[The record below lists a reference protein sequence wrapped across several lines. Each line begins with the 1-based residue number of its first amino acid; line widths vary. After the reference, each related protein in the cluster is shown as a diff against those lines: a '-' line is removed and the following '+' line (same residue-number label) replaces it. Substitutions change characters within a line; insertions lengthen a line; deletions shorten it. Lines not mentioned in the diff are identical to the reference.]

1 MSLFLDTILG
11 KRRNLF
17 LICLLFILLFF
28 GYQSLNLKLDA
39 SSDTL
44 ILENDKDLIAT
55 REVSDTY
62 SSNEFLIITLSDAD
76 GIVTTKN
83 IEFIKT
89 LDQKIK
95 QFEWVVSTQS
105 ILDAPLLTIN
115 NQSLSDLANEIKTLK
130 DTGINII
137 DAEEELKK
145 SPIFR
150 ELVIS
155 EDGSTSAILI
165 NLRENERLNKLIKLR
180 SGKLSDDKRE
190 IINQEYEN
198 IKKTNDKKR
207 SQNIFEIRNLI
218 KEFSNQGIEMHL
230 GGIPMIADDTIT
242 FVKNDMMVFGFGVLI
257 FILLVLY
264 LIFRSPIWIAIA
276 LSNCIFS
283 LILMVGVVS
292 FLNWKITVISSNF
305 ISLML
310 ILSLSMTVHIIVR
323 YRQIIN
329 DNKNLER
336 LDLIKNCCLKMIYPC
351 LFTALTTIFAYCCL
365 KMVYPC
371 LFTALTTIFA
381 FGTLYSSG
389 IKPVMDFGLM
399 MCLGLTITLAT
410 SFIYLPIILSFF
422 NLKNNLNLASNTSN
436 NIFLRLAKNY
446 QLLVIISFFFMFIV
460 GIYGVQ
466 LLKVENSF
474 VDYFK
479 KDTEIYKGM
488 KKIDQKLGGTTP
500 LDIIIQFN
508 SDDDNNIDEID
519 EDFLDFEIDYNPE
532 DYWFTRE
539 KINIVKGIHDHLD
552 SYPFSGKILSL
563 ASLVRTAEQL
573 NNNKEFDALELGI
586 LYKKLP
592 SDLKDQILSPYLSI
606 EKNQARIS
614 MRIIDTHEE
623 LRRNEFIKNLT
634 MYINENFNSDAYQV
648 SISGILILYNNMLQ
662 SLFDSQIKSLLIVMV
677 GIFFMLSA
685 LFRSLQIALVT
696 IVPNIIAC
704 FTILGTMGL
713 LNIPLDLMTITIAS
727 ITIGIAVD
735 NCIHYVYRYKEY
747 FNQTNNHLETIALCQ
762 NTVGRAIQNTSFT
775 IIAGFSILIFS
786 NFYPT
791 IYFGIFTAM
800 AMFIA
805 LLGSLTLLPTLL
817 KYIKV

>member
-11 KRRNLF
+11 KKRNLF

-76 GIVTTKN
+76 GIITTKN

-165 NLRENERLNKLIKLR
+165 NLRENERLNELIKLR
-180 SGKLSDDKRE
+180 SEKLSNDKRE

-264 LIFRSPIWIAIA
+264 LIFRNPIWIAIA

-329 DNKNLER
+329 DNKNLAR
-336 LDLIKNCCLKMIYPC
+336 IDLIKN
-351 LFTALTTIFAYCCL
+351 CCL

-436 NIFLRLAKNY
+436 NILLRLAKNY

-532 DYWFTRE
+532 DYWFTKE
-539 KINIVKGIHDHLD
+539 KINIVKGIHDHLN

-747 FNQTNNHLETIALCQ
+747 YNQTNNHLETIALCQ

>member
-165 NLRENERLNKLIKLR
+165 NLRENERLNELIKLR
-180 SGKLSDDKRE
+180 SEKLSNDKRE

-230 GGIPMIADDTIT
+230 GGVPMIADDTIT

-329 DNKNLER
+329 DNENLER
-336 LDLIKNCCLKMIYPC
+336 IGLIKN
-351 LFTALTTIFAYCCL
+351 CCL

-436 NIFLRLAKNY
+436 NILLQLAKNY
-446 QLLVIISFFFMFIV
+446 QLLVIVSFFFMFIV

-532 DYWFTRE
+532 DYWFTKE
-539 KINIVKGIHDHLD
+539 KINIVKDIHDHLD
-552 SYPFSGKILSL
+552 SYLFSGKILSL

-623 LRRNEFIKNLT
+623 LRRNEFIKNLN

-747 FNQTNNHLETIALCQ
+747 YNQTKNHLETITLCQ

>member
-11 KRRNLF
+11 KKKNLF

-165 NLRENERLNKLIKLR
+165 NLRENERLNELIKLR
-180 SGKLSDDKRE
+180 SEKLSNDKRE

-329 DNKNLER
+329 DNENLER
-336 LDLIKNCCLKMIYPC
+336 IGLIKN
-351 LFTALTTIFAYCCL
+351 CCL

-436 NIFLRLAKNY
+436 NILLRLAKNY

-677 GIFFMLSA
+677 GIFFMLSV

-747 FNQTNNHLETIALCQ
+747 YNQTNNHLETIALCQ

>member
-165 NLRENERLNKLIKLR
+165 NLRENERLNELIKLR
-180 SGKLSDDKRE
+180 SEKLSNDKRE

-336 LDLIKNCCLKMIYPC
+336 INLIKN
-351 LFTALTTIFAYCCL
+351 CCL

-436 NIFLRLAKNY
+436 NILLRLAKNY

-539 KINIVKGIHDHLD
+539 KINIVKDIHDHLD

-648 SISGILILYNNMLQ
+648 SVSGILILYNNMLQ
-662 SLFDSQIKSLLIVMV
+662 SLFDSQIKSLLIVMI
-677 GIFFMLSA
+677 GIFFMLSV

-747 FNQTNNHLETIALCQ
+747 YNQTKNHLETIALCQ

>member
-11 KRRNLF
+11 KKRNLF

-44 ILENDKDLIAT
+44 ILENDKDLIAS

-165 NLRENERLNKLIKLR
+165 NLRENEHLNELIKLR
-180 SGKLSDDKRE
+180 SEKLSNDKRE

-329 DNKNLER
+329 DNENLER
-336 LDLIKNCCLKMIYPC
+336 IDLIKN
-351 LFTALTTIFAYCCL
+351 CCL

-436 NIFLRLAKNY
+436 NILLRLAKNY

-532 DYWFTRE
+532 DYWFTKE

-677 GIFFMLSA
+677 GIFFMLSV

-747 FNQTNNHLETIALCQ
+747 YNQTNNHLETIALCQ

>member
-1 MSLFLDTILG
+1 MSLLLDTILG
-11 KRRNLF
+11 RRRNLF

-165 NLRENERLNKLIKLR
+165 NLRENERLNELIKLR
-180 SGKLSDDKRE
+180 SEKLSNDKRE

-329 DNKNLER
+329 DNENLER
-336 LDLIKNCCLKMIYPC
+336 INLIKN
-351 LFTALTTIFAYCCL
+351 CCL

-508 SDDDNNIDEID
+508 SDDYNNIDEID

-532 DYWFTRE
+532 DYWFTKE
-539 KINIVKGIHDHLD
+539 KINIVKGIHDHLN

-677 GIFFMLSA
+677 GIFFMLSV

-747 FNQTNNHLETIALCQ
+747 YNQTKNHLETIALCQ

>member
-1 MSLFLDTILG
+1 MSLYLDTILG
-11 KRRNLF
+11 KKRSL
-17 LICLLFILLFF
+17 LLVCLLFILLFF

-44 ILENDKDLIAT
+44 ILENDKDLIAS

-76 GIVTTKN
+76 GIITTKN

-95 QFEWVVSTQS
+95 KFEWVVSTQS

-130 DTGINII
+130 DTGINIV

-145 SPIFR
+145 SPIFK

-165 NLRENERLNKLIKLR
+165 NLRENERLNELIKLR
-180 SGKLSDDKRE
+180 SEKLSNDKRE

-242 FVKNDMMVFGFGVLI
+242 FVKNDMIVFGLGVLI

-329 DNKNLER
+329 DNENLER
-336 LDLIKNCCLKMIYPC
+336 IDLIKS
-351 LFTALTTIFAYCCL
+351 CCL

-422 NLKNNLNLASNTSN
+422 NLKNNLNLASNISD
-436 NIFLRLAKNY
+436 NILLRLAKNY
-446 QLLVIISFFFMFIV
+446 QLLVIISFFFMFII

-623 LRRNEFIKNLT
+623 LRRNEFIKNLN

-662 SLFDSQIKSLLIVMV
+662 SLFDSQIKSLLIVMI

-747 FNQTNNHLETIALCQ
+747 YNQTNNHLETIALCQ

>member
-11 KRRNLF
+11 KKRSLF
-17 LICLLFILLFF
+17 LVCLLFILLFF

-165 NLRENERLNKLIKLR
+165 NLRENEHLNELIKLR
-180 SGKLSDDKRE
+180 SEKLSNDKRE
-190 IINQEYEN
+190 LINQEYEN

-329 DNKNLER
+329 DNENLER
-336 LDLIKNCCLKMIYPC
+336 IDLIKN
-351 LFTALTTIFAYCCL
+351 CCL

-436 NIFLRLAKNY
+436 NILLRLAKNY

-532 DYWFTRE
+532 DYWFTKE

-648 SISGILILYNNMLQ
+648 SVSGILILYNNMLQ

-677 GIFFMLSA
+677 GIFFMLSV

-747 FNQTNNHLETIALCQ
+747 YNQTKNHLETIALCQ

>member
-11 KRRNLF
+11 KKRSLL

-44 ILENDKDLIAT
+44 ILENDKDLIAS

-76 GIVTTKN
+76 GIITTKN

-155 EDGSTSAILI
+155 KDGSTSAILI
-165 NLRENERLNKLIKLR
+165 NLRENERLNELIKLR
-180 SGKLSDDKRE
+180 SEKLSNDKRE

-329 DNKNLER
+329 DNENLER
-336 LDLIKNCCLKMIYPC
+336 IDLIKN
-351 LFTALTTIFAYCCL
+351 CCL

-436 NIFLRLAKNY
+436 NILLRLAKNY

-623 LRRNEFIKNLT
+623 LRRNEFIKNLKI
-634 MYINENFNSDAYQV
+634 YINENFNSDAYQV

-677 GIFFMLSA
+677 GIFFMLSV
-685 LFRSLQIALVT
+685 LFRSLKIALVT
-696 IVPNIIAC
+696 IVPKIIAC

-747 FNQTNNHLETIALCQ
+747 YNQTNNHLETIALCQ

>member
-11 KRRNLF
+11 KKRSLL

-44 ILENDKDLIAT
+44 ILENDKDLIAS

-115 NQSLSDLANEIKTLK
+115 NQSLSDLVNEIKTLK

-137 DAEEELKK
+137 DAEEELKN

-165 NLRENERLNKLIKLR
+165 NLRENEHLNELIKLR
-180 SGKLSDDKRE
+180 SEKLSNDKRE
-190 IINQEYEN
+190 LINQEYEN

-329 DNKNLER
+329 DNENLER
-336 LDLIKNCCLKMIYPC
+336 IGLIKN
-351 LFTALTTIFAYCCL
+351 CCL

-422 NLKNNLNLASNTSN
+422 NLKNNLNLASTTSN
-436 NIFLRLAKNY
+436 NILLQLAKNY
-446 QLLVIISFFFMFIV
+446 QLLVIVSFFFMFIV

-508 SDDDNNIDEID
+508 SDDDDNNIDEID

-532 DYWFTRE
+532 DYWFTKE
-539 KINIVKGIHDHLD
+539 KINIVKGIHDHLN

-662 SLFDSQIKSLLIVMV
+662 SLFDSQIKSLLIVMI
-677 GIFFMLSA
+677 GIFFMLSV

>member
-11 KRRNLF
+11 KKRSLL

-44 ILENDKDLIAT
+44 ILENDKDLIAS

-115 NQSLSDLANEIKTLK
+115 NQSLSDLVNEIKTLK

-137 DAEEELKK
+137 DAEEELKN

-165 NLRENERLNKLIKLR
+165 NLRENEHLNELIKLR
-180 SGKLSDDKRE
+180 SEKLSNDKRE
-190 IINQEYEN
+190 LINQEYEN

-329 DNKNLER
+329 DNENLER
-336 LDLIKNCCLKMIYPC
+336 IGLIKN
-351 LFTALTTIFAYCCL
+351 CCL

-422 NLKNNLNLASNTSN
+422 NLKNNLNFASTTSN
-436 NIFLRLAKNY
+436 NILLQLAKNY
-446 QLLVIISFFFMFIV
+446 QLLVIVSFFFMFIV

-508 SDDDNNIDEID
+508 SDDDDNNIDEID

-532 DYWFTRE
+532 DYWFTKE
-539 KINIVKGIHDHLD
+539 KINIVKGIHDHLN

-614 MRIIDTHEE
+614 MRIIDTHKE

-662 SLFDSQIKSLLIVMV
+662 SLFDSQIKSLLIVMI
-677 GIFFMLSA
+677 GIFFMLSV

>member
-1 MSLFLDTILG
+1 
-11 KRRNLF
+11 
-17 LICLLFILLFF
+17 
-28 GYQSLNLKLDA
+28 
-39 SSDTL
+39 
-44 ILENDKDLIAT
+44 
-55 REVSDTY
+55 
-62 SSNEFLIITLSDAD
+62 
-76 GIVTTKN
+76 
-83 IEFIKT
+83 
-89 LDQKIK
+89 
-95 QFEWVVSTQS
+95 
-105 ILDAPLLTIN
+105 
-115 NQSLSDLANEIKTLK
+115 
-130 DTGINII
+130 
-137 DAEEELKK
+137 
-145 SPIFR
+145 
-150 ELVIS
+150 
-155 EDGSTSAILI
+155 
-165 NLRENERLNKLIKLR
+165 
-180 SGKLSDDKRE
+180 
-190 IINQEYEN
+190 
-198 IKKTNDKKR
+198 
-207 SQNIFEIRNLI
+207 
-218 KEFSNQGIEMHL
+218 MHL

-276 LSNCIFS
+276 LSNCTVS
-283 LILMVGVVS
+283 LVLMVGVVS

-329 DNKNLER
+329 DNENLER
-336 LDLIKNCCLKMIYPC
+336 IDLIKN
-351 LFTALTTIFAYCCL
+351 CCL

-436 NIFLRLAKNY
+436 NILLRLAKNY
-446 QLLVIISFFFMFIV
+446 QLLVVISFFFMFIV

-508 SDDDNNIDEID
+508 SDDNNIDEID

-532 DYWFTRE
+532 DYWFTKE
-539 KINIVKGIHDHLD
+539 KINIVKGIHDHLN

-747 FNQTNNHLETIALCQ
+747 YNQTKNHLETIALCQ

>member
-11 KRRNLF
+11 KKRSLL

-44 ILENDKDLIAT
+44 ILENDKDLIAS

-76 GIVTTKN
+76 GIITTKN

-165 NLRENERLNKLIKLR
+165 NLRENERLNELIKLR
-180 SGKLSDDKRE
+180 SEKLSNDKRE

-329 DNKNLER
+329 DNENLER
-336 LDLIKNCCLKMIYPC
+336 IDLIKN
-351 LFTALTTIFAYCCL
+351 CCL

-508 SDDDNNIDEID
+508 SDDYNNIDEID

-532 DYWFTRE
+532 DYWFTKE
-539 KINIVKGIHDHLD
+539 KINIVKGIHDHLN

-662 SLFDSQIKSLLIVMV
+662 SLFDSQIKSLLIVMI
-677 GIFFMLSA
+677 GIFFMLSV

-747 FNQTNNHLETIALCQ
+747 YNQTNNHLETIALCQ

>member
-130 DTGINII
+130 DTGISII

-180 SGKLSDDKRE
+180 SEKLSNDKRE

-336 LDLIKNCCLKMIYPC
+336 INLIKN
-351 LFTALTTIFAYCCL
+351 CCL

-532 DYWFTRE
+532 DYWFTKE

-677 GIFFMLSA
+677 GIFFMLSV

-747 FNQTNNHLETIALCQ
+747 YNQTKNHLETIALCQ

>member
-165 NLRENERLNKLIKLR
+165 NLRENERLNELIKLR
-180 SGKLSDDKRE
+180 SEKLSNDKRE

-329 DNKNLER
+329 DNENLER
-336 LDLIKNCCLKMIYPC
+336 IDLIKN
-351 LFTALTTIFAYCCL
+351 CCL

-436 NIFLRLAKNY
+436 NILLRLAKNY

-508 SDDDNNIDEID
+508 SDDYNNIDEID
-519 EDFLDFEIDYNPE
+519 EDFLDFEIEYNPE
-532 DYWFTRE
+532 DYWFTKE

-623 LRRNEFIKNLT
+623 LRRNEFINNLS
-634 MYINENFNSDAYQV
+634 MHINKNFNSEAYQV

-662 SLFDSQIKSLLIVMV
+662 SLFDSQIKSLLIVMI
-677 GIFFMLSA
+677 GIFFMLSV

-747 FNQTNNHLETIALCQ
+747 YNQTNNHLETIALCQ

>member
-11 KRRNLF
+11 KKRNLF
-17 LICLLFILLFF
+17 LICLLFLLLFF

-62 SSNEFLIITLSDAD
+62 SSNEFLIITLSDTD

-115 NQSLSDLANEIKTLK
+115 NQSLSDLAKEIKTLK

-165 NLRENERLNKLIKLR
+165 NLRENEHLNELIKLR
-180 SGKLSDDKRE
+180 SEKLSNDKRE

-283 LILMVGVVS
+283 LILMVGVIS

-329 DNKNLER
+329 DNENLER
-336 LDLIKNCCLKMIYPC
+336 IDLIKN
-351 LFTALTTIFAYCCL
+351 CCL

-410 SFIYLPIILSFF
+410 SFIYLPIVLSFF

-446 QLLVIISFFFMFIV
+446 QLLVTISFFFMFIV

-479 KDTEIYKGM
+479 KDTEIYMGM

-508 SDDDNNIDEID
+508 LDDENNIDGID

-532 DYWFTRE
+532 DYWFTKE
-539 KINIVKGIHDHLD
+539 KINIVKGIHDHLN

-662 SLFDSQIKSLLIVMV
+662 SLFDSQIKSLLIVMI
-677 GIFFMLSA
+677 GIFFMLSV

-696 IVPNIIAC
+696 IIPNIIAC

-747 FNQTNNHLETIALCQ
+747 YNQTNNHLEAITLCQ

-775 IIAGFSILIFS
+775 IIVGFSILIFS

>member
-11 KRRNLF
+11 KKRSLL

-44 ILENDKDLIAT
+44 ILENDKDLIAS

-165 NLRENERLNKLIKLR
+165 NLRENERLNELIKLR
-180 SGKLSDDKRE
+180 SEKLSNDKRE

-336 LDLIKNCCLKMIYPC
+336 IDLIKN
-351 LFTALTTIFAYCCL
+351 CCL

-436 NIFLRLAKNY
+436 NILLQLAKNY

-532 DYWFTRE
+532 DYWFTKE

-677 GIFFMLSA
+677 GIFFMLSV

-747 FNQTNNHLETIALCQ
+747 YNQTNNHLETIALCQ

>member
-11 KRRNLF
+11 KKRNLF
-17 LICLLFILLFF
+17 LICLLFLVSFF

-83 IEFIKT
+83 IKFIKA

-130 DTGINII
+130 DNGINII

-165 NLRENERLNKLIKLR
+165 NLRENERLNELIKLR
-180 SGKLSDDKRE
+180 SEKLSNDKRE

-207 SQNIFEIRNLI
+207 TQNIFEIRNLI

-329 DNKNLER
+329 DNENLER
-336 LDLIKNCCLKMIYPC
+336 IDLIKN
-351 LFTALTTIFAYCCL
+351 CCL

-436 NIFLRLAKNY
+436 NILLRLAKNY

-488 KKIDQKLGGTTP
+488 KKIDQNLGGTTP

-735 NCIHYVYRYKEY
+735 NSIHYIYRYKEY
-747 FNQTNNHLETIALCQ
+747 YNQTNNHLETIALCQ

>member
-11 KRRNLF
+11 KKRNLF

-180 SGKLSDDKRE
+180 SEKLSNDKRE

-242 FVKNDMMVFGFGVLI
+242 FVKNDMMVFGFGVLF

-329 DNKNLER
+329 DNENLER
-336 LDLIKNCCLKMIYPC
+336 IDLIKN
-351 LFTALTTIFAYCCL
+351 CCL

-436 NIFLRLAKNY
+436 NIFLQLAKNY
-446 QLLVIISFFFMFIV
+446 QLLIIISFFFMFIV

-508 SDDDNNIDEID
+508 SDDYNNIDEID

-532 DYWFTRE
+532 DYWFTKE
-539 KINIVKGIHDHLD
+539 KINIVKDIHDHLD

-648 SISGILILYNNMLQ
+648 SVSGILILYNNMLQ

-677 GIFFMLSA
+677 GIFFMLSV

>member
-11 KRRNLF
+11 KKRNLF
-17 LICLLFILLFF
+17 LICLLFIILFF

-130 DTGINII
+130 DTGISII

-180 SGKLSDDKRE
+180 SEKLSNDKRE

-242 FVKNDMMVFGFGVLI
+242 FVKNDMMVFGFGVLF

-283 LILMVGVVS
+283 LILMVGIVS

-329 DNKNLER
+329 DNENLER
-336 LDLIKNCCLKMIYPC
+336 IDLIKN
-351 LFTALTTIFAYCCL
+351 CCL

-389 IKPVMDFGLM
+389 IKPVIDFGLM

-436 NIFLRLAKNY
+436 NILLRLAKNY
-446 QLLVIISFFFMFIV
+446 QLLVIISFFFMFIL

-508 SDDDNNIDEID
+508 SDDYNNIDEID

-532 DYWFTRE
+532 DYWFTKE

>member
-11 KRRNLF
+11 KKKSLF

-28 GYQSLNLKLDA
+28 GYQSLGLKLDA

-115 NQSLSDLANEIKTLK
+115 NQSLSDLVNEIKTLK

-165 NLRENERLNKLIKLR
+165 NLRENERLNELIKLR
-180 SGKLSDDKRE
+180 SEKLSNDKRK

-257 FILLVLY
+257 FILMVLY

-329 DNKNLER
+329 DNENLER
-336 LDLIKNCCLKMIYPC
+336 IDLIKN
-351 LFTALTTIFAYCCL
+351 CCL

-436 NIFLRLAKNY
+436 NILLQLAKNY

-532 DYWFTRE
+532 DYWFTKE

-662 SLFDSQIKSLLIVMV
+662 SLFDSQIKSLLIVMI
-677 GIFFMLSA
+677 GIFFMLSI

-696 IVPNIIAC
+696 IIPNIIAC

-747 FNQTNNHLETIALCQ
+747 YNQTNNHLETITLCQ

>member
-165 NLRENERLNKLIKLR
+165 NLRENERLNELIKLR
-180 SGKLSDDKRE
+180 SEKLSNDKRE

-242 FVKNDMMVFGFGVLI
+242 FVKNDMMVFGFGVLF

-336 LDLIKNCCLKMIYPC
+336 INLIKN
-351 LFTALTTIFAYCCL
+351 CCL

-436 NIFLRLAKNY
+436 NILLRLAKNY

-532 DYWFTRE
+532 DYWFTKE

-677 GIFFMLSA
+677 GIFFMLSV

>member
-11 KRRNLF
+11 KKRNLF
-17 LICLLFILLFF
+17 LICLLFLLLFF

-165 NLRENERLNKLIKLR
+165 NLRGNERLNELIKLR
-180 SGKLSDDKRE
+180 SEKLSNDKRE

-329 DNKNLER
+329 DNENLER
-336 LDLIKNCCLKMIYPC
+336 INLIKN
-351 LFTALTTIFAYCCL
+351 CCL

-436 NIFLRLAKNY
+436 NILLRLAKNY

-508 SDDDNNIDEID
+508 SDDYNNIDEID

-532 DYWFTRE
+532 DYWFTKE

-677 GIFFMLSA
+677 GIFFMLSV

-747 FNQTNNHLETIALCQ
+747 YNQTNNHLETIALCQ